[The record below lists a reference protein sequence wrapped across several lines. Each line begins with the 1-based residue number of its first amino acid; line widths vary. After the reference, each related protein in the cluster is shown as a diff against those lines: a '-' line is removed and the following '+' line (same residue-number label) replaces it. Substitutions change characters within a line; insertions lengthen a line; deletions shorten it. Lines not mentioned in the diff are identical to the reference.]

1 LIYDDIGAHIC
12 IAFKTGT
19 MIIIIANTVFL
30 LLILLFSLQFIAL
43 FLFPRLTYGNVF
55 AGVHGVTLRLQVLWY
70 VLHWPQNTVHTF
82 IPPTPLSRLSLG
94 F

>member
-12 IAFKTGT
+12 IAFKTG
-19 MIIIIANTVFL
+19 MIIIMAKTVFF
-30 LLILLFSLQFIAL
+30 LILLFSLQFIAL

-82 IPPTPLSRLSLG
+82 IPPTPLSHLSLG